1 MSLIHLRT
9 TTTRQTSKGVILS
22 LKRNDFVL
30 FARETKKEYISGTN
44 YFEDVIVVVVVAS
57 VKNLLSDAEGLKRH
71 LQRQEST
78 QRRRRRRQLAPIL
91 LTTFLLWNVR
101 INLRKVK
108 GSYFK

>member
-9 TTTRQTSKGVILS
+9 TTTGQTSKGVILS

-30 FARETKKEYISGTN
+30 FAREMKKEEYKSGTN
-44 YFEDVIVVVVVAS
+44 YFEDVIVVVVAS

-78 QRRRRRRQLAPIL
+78 QRRRRR
-91 LTTFLLWNVR
+91 
-101 INLRKVK
+101 
-108 GSYFK
+108 

>member
-1 MSLIHLRT
+1 M
-9 TTTRQTSKGVILS
+9 
-22 LKRNDFVL
+22 
-30 FARETKKEYISGTN
+30 KKEEYKSGTN